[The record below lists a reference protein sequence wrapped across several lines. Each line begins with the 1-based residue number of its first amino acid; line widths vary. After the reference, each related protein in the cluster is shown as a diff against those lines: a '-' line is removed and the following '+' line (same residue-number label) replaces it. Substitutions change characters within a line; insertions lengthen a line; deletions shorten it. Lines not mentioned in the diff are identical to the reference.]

1 MLLTLNDKDYYIP
14 QKWTEV
20 SLESYQKLMNNVDD
34 KTDEYTKTL
43 STINCLTSAPIDV
56 LEKCKK
62 TDIEL
67 VTQAVSKL
75 LEVKVNTTL
84 NMIIT
89 VNDIEYGFHPN
100 LQDITFAEFVDLD
113 NYLSDPWKNMHRI
126 MAVLYR
132 PITKQNK
139 KKYKIEDYDSTKCMQ
154 TAEVFKKSLSVATV
168 NGASSFFLTIAGEYL
183 SVLQSSLSKK
193 QKKMLK
199 DTEITNK
206 SSITSGDG
214 TELSTTSQMVS

>member
-1 MLLTLNDKDYYIP
+1 MLLTLNEKDYYIP

-100 LQDITFAEFVDLD
+100 LEDITFAEFVDLD

-126 MAVLYR
+126 MAILYR

-168 NGASSFFLTIAGEYL
+168 NGASNFFLTIAGEYL

-199 DTEITNK
+199 GTEITNK
-206 SSITSGDG
+206 SSITSGVG